1 MTQKVKISLATK
13 FALTFASLFLVTMLG
28 VIFSVRE
35 SVISQ
40 FTTQYE
46 NTVAYSLQSIQVE
59 LFNRHERIK
68 QQLVHLAEKIAGD
81 NDFRLRILVR
91 RDKLDPFVLDYARS
105 YMSTMGLQVLEITN
119 QQGVVLS
126 SGHNRNSF
134 GKKVE
139 GLIEQLQSN
148 PNRFTLSLFE
158 DMQRKFACL
167 TALKE
172 VNIGQQLFYLIG
184 GIELDPAFLDE
195 LKVDENQF
203 VLVQLP
209 DSLLSSSGL
218 PIIEPLPDIISPEN
232 DSLGLYKQFEKEYS
246 IGQFDALLLTDHSAT
261 NATAYVL
268 HPKSELFK
276 LLTNLNTR
284 ILVTSGLGLVF
295 AIVLSVWLTRSVA
308 KPLTRLASTANNLT
322 LDTYDANFN
331 VNGNDEV
338 AVLGNALTRMLH
350 RLNQSRLKLAV
361 AEKKAAF
368 AQIARQVN
376 HDIKNGFTP
385 IRHVM
390 KHWLEVAE
398 NEPGK
403 LAKIFNERKATVMES
418 IDYMENLARSYARM
432 KPETQLHSININEV
446 LRNLLKGYET
456 LHEPLLELT
465 TDYDANEPHAL
476 ADSTQLHRAFEN
488 ILQNGLDAVKN
499 NGKISITTSVE
510 EEDIIITW
518 KDNGCGIPVAIQKQL
533 FTPYVT
539 TKEDGSGLGLVN
551 VKNIVEDFGGGV
563 KIESQVGVGTTITM
577 ILPVGKD

>member
-1 MTQKVKISLATK
+1 MAQKVKISLATK

-28 VIFSVRE
+28 VISSVRE
-35 SVISQ
+35 TVISQ
-40 FTTQYE
+40 FTKQYE

-91 RDKLDPFVLDYARS
+91 GDKLDPFVLDYAKS

-119 QQGVVLS
+119 QHGVVLS
-126 SGHNRNSF
+126 SGHYRNSF
-134 GKKVE
+134 GKKVK

-158 DMQRKFACL
+158 DTQRKFACL
-167 TALKE
+167 TALQD
-172 VNIGQQLFYLIG
+172 VNIGQHRFYLIG

-203 VLVQLP
+203 VLVLLP
-209 DSLLSSSGL
+209 DSLLSSSSGFA
-218 PIIEPLPDIISPEN
+218 IESLPDILSSEN
-232 DSLGLYKQFEKEYS
+232 DSLALYSQFEKEYS
-246 IGQFDALLLTDHSAT
+246 IGQLDALLLTDHSAT
-261 NATAYVL
+261 NVTAYVL

-276 LLTNLNTR
+276 LLANLNTR

-295 AIVLSVWLTRSVA
+295 AIVLSIWLTRSVA
-308 KPLTRLASTANNLT
+308 KPLARLASTANNLT

-338 AVLGNALTRMLH
+338 AVLGNALTRMLR
-350 RLNQSRLKLAV
+350 RLSQSRLKLAIV
-361 AEKKAAF
+361 EKKAAF

-398 NEPGK
+398 SEPEK
-403 LAKIFNERKATVMES
+403 LARIFNERKSTVMES
-418 IDYMENLARSYARM
+418 IDYMENLARSYARL
-432 KPETQLHSININEV
+432 KPETQLIRVSINEV
-446 LRNLLKGYET
+446 LRNLLKRYET
-456 LHEPLLELT
+456 LHEPLLEIT
-465 TDYDANEPHAL
+465 TDYDANEPHAH

-488 ILQNGLDAVKN
+488 ILQNALDAVDN

-563 KIESQVGVGTTITM
+563 KIESQVDVGTTLTL
-577 ILPVGKD
+577 ILPIVQK